1 LDIWS
6 RRFFALRVFILFADH
21 LLILRLGLV
30 VSVERGGGAAAAE
43 RGGRMPTDFM
53 VEQPKG
59 NRGKRLTILSIDG
72 GGVRGLI
79 SATILAELEG
89 KLQRLDGPEVRLVD
103 YFDLIAGTSTG
114 GLITS
119 MLTTPLEDSDK
130 QKPVCTAKDVVQ
142 FYLWYSAQ
150 IFPHTG

>member
-1 LDIWS
+1 MSSILCTS
-6 RRFFALRVFILFADH
+6 GVFILFADH

-30 VSVERGGGAAAAE
+30 VSVERGGGGGGGGGAAAAAEE

-79 SATILAELEG
+79 PATILAELEG
-89 KLQRLDGPEVRLVD
+89 KLQV
-103 YFDLIAGTSTG
+103 
-114 GLITS
+114 
-119 MLTTPLEDSDK
+119 
-130 QKPVCTAKDVVQ
+130 
-142 FYLWYSAQ
+142 
-150 IFPHTG
+150 

>member
-1 LDIWS
+1 MAPYKTLNAAPKVLGAS
-6 RRFFALRVFILFADH
+6 RVPVLMI
-21 LLILRLGLV
+21 ICGC
-30 VSVERGGGAAAAE
+30 
-43 RGGRMPTDFM
+43 M
-53 VEQPKG
+53 
-59 NRGKRLTILSIDG
+59 
-72 GGVRGLI
+72 
-79 SATILAELEG
+79 
-89 KLQRLDGPEVRLVD
+89 LQRLDGPEVRLVD

-119 MLTTPLEDSDK
+119 MLTTPLDDSDK